1 MDHKQ
6 SVNKK
11 QNVEVH
17 SPASSGGKGKYMKY
31 ISSPWPPLEA
41 AMSILKFKLLY

>member
-11 QNVEVH
+11 QNKVH